1 MGPMDFYFDVRD
13 IFRAPR
19 LALSGKKIWIFVIGN
34 LAGYILYW
42 VFSYLSLIMTGMT
55 FADAISQYGL
65 YPCLFGNK
73 AEWYAWVTYFIGLEA
88 WFLAIFMAY
97 TSVSRVTFKQLK
109 GNDFF
114 SAGDAWQYTNKHW
127 HPIVFAPIA
136 ILLIIAFFLG
146 FASIFSLIGKI
157 PFVGEFLFAVPYFFY
172 FFGSVFTVY
181 TAIVFIVSL
190 LYTPAIVGTYEE
202 DTMGTVFQSYSI
214 TWSQPWRVI
223 AYNAVLIPLV
233 VIGLYLLS
241 LSWSAGFWLV
251 NYVFGCDWFMGM
263 GTKFGAMVNYAKS
276 LVFLD
281 WMCSFL
287 ASFCCNVSSFL
298 NQCLTTYFFSFD
310 LSLPTTTVPL
320 SGTESVA
327 SVFLAI
333 SFFILLLSVLSYAL
347 SIIAVGETIMF
358 IIFKKKSDDD
368 NLLDRKDEDELEEDM
383 EDDFDFDEDELE
395 NTDSDDISSDDTSSK
410 EEA

>member
-1 MGPMDFYFDVRD
+1 M
-13 IFRAPR
+13 
-19 LALSGKKIWIFVIGN
+19 
-34 LAGYILYW
+34 
-42 VFSYLSLIMTGMT
+42 
-55 FADAISQYGL
+55 
-65 YPCLFGNK
+65 
-73 AEWYAWVTYFIGLEA
+73 
-88 WFLAIFMAY
+88 
-97 TSVSRVTFKQLK
+97 
-109 GNDFF
+109 
-114 SAGDAWQYTNKHW
+114 
-127 HPIVFAPIA
+127 
-136 ILLIIAFFLG
+136 
-146 FASIFSLIGKI
+146 
-157 PFVGEFLFAVPYFFY
+157 
-172 FFGSVFTVY
+172 
-181 TAIVFIVSL
+181 
-190 LYTPAIVGTYEE
+190 
-202 DTMGTVFQSYSI
+202 
-214 TWSQPWRVI
+214 
-223 AYNAVLIPLV
+223 
-233 VIGLYLLS
+233 
-241 LSWSAGFWLV
+241 
-251 NYVFGCDWFMGM
+251 
-263 GTKFGAMVNYAKS
+263 
-276 LVFLD
+276 
-281 WMCSFL
+281 